1 MTDKTSETDN
11 NKSKKGLIIG
21 GVIASV
27 LALVALIFLVIIP
40 NWNSI
45 SEVFSST
52 EKFKAWIDSFGVWG
66 PAVFYLLCTVQVV
79 FAPIPGNLTGIAG
92 GAMFGLGWGFLLTY
106 AGILTGSILAY
117 LVGQYGGRRLVVW
130 LIGEEKYKKYTKIFR
145 SDLSWG
151 LFIIFLIPFFP
162 DDILCILAGISPLP
176 LRRFIILVAIG
187 RAPSA
192 LFNSAIGAGL
202 LKADDFNIP
211 WWVWALVAAVIVGLG
226 VVYFLNKSKINR
238 WLEQRLGLDADG
250 DGDSDSDNDS
260 NSKEESETEKNL
272 ADKNNHQPVIHRMKR
287 TEKSPS

>member
-1 MTDKTSETDN
+1 M
-11 NKSKKGLIIG
+11 GPRRFL
-21 GVIASV
+21 
-27 LALVALIFLVIIP
+27 LALYCPGGFCAYSGQP
-40 NWNSI
+40 NGHCGRRDVRI
-45 SEVFSST
+45 
-52 EKFKAWIDSFGVWG
+52 
-66 PAVFYLLCTVQVV
+66 
-79 FAPIPGNLTGIAG
+79 
-92 GAMFGLGWGFLLTY
+92 GLGLSPDLCRNFDRLDFSLSCR
-106 AGILTGSILAY
+106 AI
-117 LVGQYGGRRLVVW
+117 RRLVVW

-211 WWVWALVAAVIVGLG
+211 WWVWALAAAVIVGLG

-250 DGDSDSDNDS
+250 DGDSDSDNES
-260 NSKEESETEKNL
+260 NSKEEGETEKNS